1 MKLRRLFPVESAD
14 SSLFTLGLFQ
24 AAVAVV
30 LFAGLVRG
38 NRELILL
45 SALILATVNTAR
57 LWAWLST
64 RSLDFRATVDRSR
77 LYPGED
83 LNLEIRA
90 VNRKLLPVWVRVEV
104 PGSAALPL
112 APPVDEQTPGA
123 VHPGSRADGGEGGQS
138 SSEQPDPLL
147 HGETGL
153 HAFQQVLWRCSV
165 CLARRGV
172 YRMGKLRLDAGDLL
186 GFFRRKESAVDPLE
200 VLVYPRL
207 VPLAPLPVPVRD
219 FFGLQ
224 RAGTPVED
232 PAYHV
237 GTRDYHGTQPARH
250 IHWKASARL
259 GRLQEKLY
267 EPTAQANVLILLD
280 SAGFSSGSGSESLSV
295 PESPANGPAGGAEG
309 AAERDEQVEVEALFE
324 RTLEAVASLAVEL
337 ERERVPVGLAVNG
350 LLLGADMAAVHPGRG
365 DYQVSRIL
373 EMLARITSRP
383 DSSARN
389 FIGRD
394 LHVTGS
400 TTCLY
405 VCRRLSEAARES
417 LRTLRHRLRVP
428 LVVLAAEPGSN
439 PAEPEQTGRVGAEQ
453 TGPNTGEPWL
463 TAIRLDTLL
472 AGLSGGRQ

>member
-1 MKLRRLFPVESAD
+1 MKLKRLLPVENAV

-24 AAVAVV
+24 AAAGVV
-30 LFAGLVRG
+30 LFAGLIRG
-38 NRELILL
+38 SRELILL

-57 LWAWLST
+57 IWAWLST
-64 RSLDFRATVDRSR
+64 RSLDFKATVDRNR
-77 LYPGED
+77 LYPEED
-83 LNLEIRA
+83 FHLEIRA

-104 PGSAALPL
+104 PSSITLPL
-112 APPVDEQTPGA
+112 TPHLSAQVSTKVHSALGA
-123 VHPGSRADGGEGGQS
+123 KGEGRS
-138 SSEQPDPLL
+138 STEQPDPLL

-153 HAFQQVLWRCSV
+153 KAFQQVMWRRSV
-165 CLARRGV
+165 RLVRRGV

-186 GFFRRKESAVDPLE
+186 GFFRRKEEAVDPLE

-219 FFGLQ
+219 FFGFQ
-224 RAGTPVED
+224 RASTPVDD
-232 PAYHV
+232 PAYLV

-259 GRLQEKLY
+259 HRLQEKLY

-280 SAGFSSGSGSESLSV
+280 AGGFSSGNESESLVV
-295 PESPANGPAGGAEG
+295 PESSWNGALHGDEE
-309 AAERDEQVEVEALFE
+309 AAEREKVEAEAVFE

-337 ERERVPVGLAVNG
+337 ERERVPVGLVVNG
-350 LLLGADMAAVHPGRG
+350 LLVGVDTAAVYPGRG

-373 EMLARITSRP
+373 EILARVTSRP
-383 DSSARN
+383 VPNTRN

-405 VCRRLSEAARES
+405 VCRRITEAVTES
-417 LRTLRHRLRVP
+417 IQTLRQTLRVP
-428 LVVLAAEPGSN
+428 MVILAAEPECDQAN
-439 PAEPEQTGRVGAEQ
+439 PGHNPTKPAM
-453 TGPNTGEPWL
+453 
-463 TAIRLDTLL
+463 TAIRIDSLVSGLPEGSRD
-472 AGLSGGRQ
+472 AGD